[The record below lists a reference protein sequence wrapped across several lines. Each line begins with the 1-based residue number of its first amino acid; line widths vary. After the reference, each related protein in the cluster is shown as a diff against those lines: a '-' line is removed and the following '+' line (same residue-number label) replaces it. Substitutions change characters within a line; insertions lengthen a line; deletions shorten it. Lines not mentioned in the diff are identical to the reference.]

1 MVNNNMA
8 VSKASTEPYSSNN
21 KQSRR
26 LNEYISTR
34 PVIAAVSVMLIAL
47 FFNFSRTDIPS
58 GIFLAFHLVAELS
71 SIVVCFVVFAT
82 AYYGF
87 KQTRNQS
94 DLILGLALA
103 LTGFIDLVHTLSYK
117 GMPDFLTANSTG
129 LAAAYWLV
137 ARMVFGLGICAA
149 CLLKPGAK
157 YRILQPVWAIPIT
170 AIIGMAI
177 VGAFTNFGPTIATA
191 MYDEKTNTL
200 TLLKVAIELLCITVY
215 VIGIYLVGHRK
226 GWDKGTV
233 TLLQTALLIA
243 ITAELFFCW
252 YHSPYA
258 WFNAAGHILKSIAY
272 LCILSALFVS
282 ALSKP
287 YTELSKARYRL
298 RDLYKEARNSRN
310 ELETS
315 FSRIGTALSASVRVS
330 EAAGIVAQLAREISR
345 SDCAVIRI
353 GSTTEVDSQQAC
365 SGNLGPCPRLIQL
378 AEHYGNEAAT
388 AQDTIYKSFNDNEMN
403 TICMTG
409 DVHPIRHVLSVCLS
423 HENRILGTLSLFRRT
438 NEEYKPRDIKLVDAF
453 VHHAG
458 IAISNAHSY
467 EREQHIASI
476 LQESITRTASVAGE
490 HYDIGH
496 FYKPLLEEA
505 SVGGDFLDVIKLP
518 EGRIGL
524 AVGDVAG
531 KGLRA
536 AVHTAMLKY
545 ALRAFLSEGHSPSQA
560 TQRLEKLVPDFVE
573 DDKFITLF
581 VAVLDT
587 MSGMLTYTN
596 AGHEPPILCKRNI
609 CGHLTST
616 GPALGLAFDQDFLE
630 KTVYLEPNDTLV
642 IFTDGLTERG
652 GGHPDF
658 SVDKVA
664 HILIDNNEAS
674 CTTLVDS
681 IYQASR
687 SSESG
692 ELRDDVALLAI
703 KAL

>member
-1 MVNNNMA
+1 
-8 VSKASTEPYSSNN
+8 
-21 KQSRR
+21 
-26 LNEYISTR
+26 
-34 PVIAAVSVMLIAL
+34 
-47 FFNFSRTDIPS
+47 
-58 GIFLAFHLVAELS
+58 
-71 SIVVCFVVFAT
+71 
-82 AYYGF
+82 
-87 KQTRNQS
+87 
-94 DLILGLALA
+94 
-103 LTGFIDLVHTLSYK
+103 
-117 GMPDFLTANSTG
+117 
-129 LAAAYWLV
+129 
-137 ARMVFGLGICAA
+137 
-149 CLLKPGAK
+149 
-157 YRILQPVWAIPIT
+157 
-170 AIIGMAI
+170 
-177 VGAFTNFGPTIATA
+177 
-191 MYDEKTNTL
+191 
-200 TLLKVAIELLCITVY
+200 
-215 VIGIYLVGHRK
+215 VGHRR
-226 GWDKGTV
+226 GWDKSTV
-233 TLLQTALLIA
+233 VLLQTALLIA
-243 ITAELFFCW
+243 ISAELFFCW

-258 WFNAAGHILKSIAY
+258 WYNAAGHILKSIAY
-272 LCILSALFVS
+272 LCILSALFGS
-282 ALSKP
+282 ALHKP
-287 YTELSKARYRL
+287 YSELSKARYRL
-298 RDLYKEARNSRN
+298 RDLYRETRNSRN

-315 FSRIGTALSASVRVS
+315 FSRIGVALSSSVRVS

-378 AEHYGNEAAT
+378 AEHYGTQAAT
-388 AQDTIYKSFNDNEMN
+388 AQDTIYKSFADNEMD

-423 HENRILGTLSLFRRT
+423 HESRILGTLSLFRRT
-438 NEEYKPRDIKLVDAF
+438 NEEYKPRDVKLVDAF

-490 HYDIGH
+490 RYDIGH

-518 EGRIGL
+518 EGKIGL

-587 MSGMLTYTN
+587 KTGTLTYTN

-616 GPALGLAFDQDFLE
+616 GPALGLAFGQDFVE
-630 KTVYLEPNDTLV
+630 KTVHLEPKDTLV

-658 SVDKVA
+658 SVDRVA
-664 HILIDNNEAS
+664 HILIDNQDAS
-674 CTTLVDS
+674 CNMLVDS